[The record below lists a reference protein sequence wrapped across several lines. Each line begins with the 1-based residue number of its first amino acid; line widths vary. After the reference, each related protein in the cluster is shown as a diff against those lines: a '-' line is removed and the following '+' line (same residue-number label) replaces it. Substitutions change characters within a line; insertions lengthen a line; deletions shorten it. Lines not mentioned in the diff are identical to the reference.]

1 MHKVL
6 SLTDSRRELISYGDL
21 RYQSWVV
28 FLKGADKKLQIDGK
42 VYRHKLEE
50 LQRHVLSNA
59 IESTNDLI
67 WEEETT
73 Y

>member
-1 MHKVL
+1 MP
-6 SLTDSRRELISYGDL
+6 ELGC
-21 RYQSWVV
+21 